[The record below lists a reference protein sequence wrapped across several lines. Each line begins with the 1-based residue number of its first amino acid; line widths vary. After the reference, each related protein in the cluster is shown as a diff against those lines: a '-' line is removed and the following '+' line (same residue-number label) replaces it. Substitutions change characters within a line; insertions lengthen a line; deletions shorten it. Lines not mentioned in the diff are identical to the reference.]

1 MIINKRT
8 TGSEYE
14 NLSCEFLNKNGLKIL
29 ERNFRCR
36 IGEIDIIAKDGDY
49 YVFIEVKYRLS
60 DEKGS
65 PTEAVDLRKQKKI
78 CKVCDYYRL
87 INSLGE
93 FTPVRFDVIS
103 VTGSEITWYKNAFEY
118 IR

>member
-1 MIINKRT
+1 MNKRT

-14 NLSCEFLNKNGLKIL
+14 NLSCEYLNKHGLKIL

-60 DEKGS
+60 DEKGLAC
-65 PTEAVDLRKQKKI
+65 EAVDRRKQRKI
-78 CKVCDYYRL
+78 CKVSDYYRL
-87 INSLGE
+87 IKELGE
-93 FTPVRFDVIS
+93 FTPVRFDVITI
-103 VTGSEITWYKNAFEY
+103 TGREINWYKNAFEY
-118 IR
+118 TV